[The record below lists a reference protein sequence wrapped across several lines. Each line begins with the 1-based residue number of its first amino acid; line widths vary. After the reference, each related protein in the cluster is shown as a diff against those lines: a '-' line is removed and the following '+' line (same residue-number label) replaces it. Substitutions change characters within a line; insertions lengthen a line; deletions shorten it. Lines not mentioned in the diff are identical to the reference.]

1 MLSISVKEF
10 LFWKNKQLSK
20 GGDQQSFD
28 VLLDCIGGIS
38 TSDLNMKILN
48 PKENLHL
55 KKNLEFLESLWEEQL
70 LKACPIQYLCGI
82 TFWRDLKLKVTNKVL
97 IPRPETELIVDIVFN
112 IFKKKSE
119 KLFFAELGTGS
130 GAISIALALAYP
142 FSFGVATDIDQDAL
156 EIATKNYKIFSN
168 QSNLKF
174 FCGNWWSPLE
184 SFKGKI
190 DLAIS
195 NPPYIPRDTYEKLPK
210 EVKNFEPKIAL
221 LGGDDGLKHIREII
235 LKAPLFLKE
244 KGWLILENHF
254 DQSEKVKKLLIKI
267 IILNL
272 SINYFFTLLIHSFL
286 LVNLIIYLL

>member
-1 MLSISVKEF
+1 MLCISVKEF
-10 LFWKNKQLSK
+10 LLWKKKQLSK
-20 GGDQQSFD
+20 GGDNQSF
-28 VLLDCIGGIS
+28 VFLIECIGGIS
-38 TSDLNMKILN
+38 KGDLNFLSLN
-48 PKENLHL
+48 PENKLYL
-55 KKNLEFLESLWEEQL
+55 KKNLDHLESIWHDHL
-70 LKACPIQYLCGI
+70 LNSSPIQYLCGI

-112 IFKKKSE
+112 IFGKKSN
-119 KLFFAELGTGS
+119 KFLFAELGTGS

-142 FSFGVATDIDQDAL
+142 LSHGMATDIDQNAL
-156 EIATKNYKIFSN
+156 EVAIRNHRNSSK

-184 SFKGKI
+184 SFKGKL

-221 LGGDDGLKHIREII
+221 LGGEDGLKHIKEII
-235 LKAPLFLKE
+235 QKAPLFLKE

-254 DQSEKVKKLLIKI
+254 DQSEKVKQLLIKNQFTSI
-267 IILNL
+267 EIVKDL
-272 SINYFFTLLIHSFL
+272 SGIGRFSIGRYK
-286 LVNLIIYLL
+286 